1 MGIVVLQSPLPQRT
15 MNFVQILQRIFIKT
29 SLVMISALLEEQSVK
44 KGCSGA
50 LQKWVKVL

>member
-1 MGIVVLQSPLPQRT
+1 MGIVALQSPLRQRT

-50 LQKWVKVL
+50 LQKWAKVL